1 MPEVAVHL
9 FLLDFNIGNRALEV
23 GIPVHQPLIAVDQLF
38 LVQLDEHL
46 AHGIGQPLIEGEPL
60 ATPVAGGTQAPKL
73 IGDGAATLRL
83 PLPDLGHKVVAAH
96 VAAALIAG
104 LRQLAFHHHL
114 GGDAGVV
121 CAGQPQHRLAPHPL
135 KARQYVLQGVVQRVA
150 DVQGSRHIRRR
161 DDDGE
166 RLSIRVR
173 DRRKGTR
180 GLPLLVEARLGG
192 FRIEG
197 FF

>member
-1 MPEVAVHL
+1 MPKVAIHL
-9 FLLDFNIGNRALEV
+9 FLLDLDVADRALEMRV
-23 GIPVHQPLIAVDQLF
+23 PVHQPLVAVDQLF

-96 VAAALIAG
+96 VAAALIAR

-114 GGDAGVV
+114 GGDTGMVSAR
-121 CAGQPQHRLAPHPL
+121 QPQHRLAAHPL
-135 KARQYVLQGVVQRVA
+135 KAGQYVLQGVVQRMA
-150 DVQGSRHIRRR
+150 DVQRARYIRRR
-161 DDDGE
+161 DNDGE

-180 GLPLLVEARLGG
+180 GLPLLVKARLGG